1 MIKVM
6 LTCVGGELMPQTIK
20 YLRNVKGTK
29 LSIIGTDA
37 YEDAI
42 GKYFCDKFYIVP
54 RGNNKN
60 YIEKCKQIVRKE
72 KINLIIPTSDE
83 EALALS
89 RNKDYFEKLKVTVAC
104 IDYKTLK
111 TLNNKSKTYSK
122 LNEFGITT
130 AEWEL
135 IKNENFL
142 KKKLKFYIKKYGG
155 AVIKPCS
162 DRGSRNIFIIS
173 NYKKKNMYNKNMH
186 FFKNINEFL
195 PILKT
200 KNLYKNYIIMQ
211 ELQNPVVDIDLLSW
225 KGTPI
230 NIIPRKRIHPLN
242 PNMGHKT
249 INNKKLIK
257 LGQDIIKNFNLSWLY
272 DCDVMFDNK
281 KNPIVI
287 EINPRQSG
295 SIAISQEAGFKVFEK
310 LIKLYFK
317 KNINYDSKFHEKKI
331 IPYKSLTKL

>member
-20 YLRNVKGTK
+20 YLKNVKGTK
-29 LSIIGTDA
+29 LSIIGTDI
-37 YEDAI
+37 YKDAI

-54 RGNNKN
+54 RGNSKN
-60 YIEKCKQIVRKE
+60 YIEKCKQIVKKE

-89 RNKDYFEKLKVTVAC
+89 RNKNYFEKIKVTVAC
-104 IDYKTLK
+104 IDFKTLK
-111 TLNNKSKTYSK
+111 TLNNKSRTYSK
-122 LNEFGITT
+122 LNEFGIAT

-142 KKKLKFYIKKYGG
+142 KKRLKLYIKKHGG

-173 NYKKKNMYNKNMH
+173 NYKKEIVYNKNIH
-186 FFKNINEFL
+186 FFKSINEFL

-211 ELQNPVVDIDLLSW
+211 ELQDPVIDIDLLSW
-225 KGTPI
+225 KGKPI
-230 NIIPRKRIHPLN
+230 AIIPRKRIHPLN
-242 PNMGHKT
+242 PNMGHET

-310 LIKLYFK
+310 LIKLYLK
-317 KNINYDSKFHEKKI
+317 KKINYDSKFHEKKI
-331 IPYKSLTKL
+331 IPYKIKYNC